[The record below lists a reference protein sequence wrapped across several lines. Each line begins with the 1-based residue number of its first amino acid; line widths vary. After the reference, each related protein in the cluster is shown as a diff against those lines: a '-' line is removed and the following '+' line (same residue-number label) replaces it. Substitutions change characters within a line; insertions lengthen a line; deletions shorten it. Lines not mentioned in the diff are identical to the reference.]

1 MGPGCWGDLTSCCL
15 ASTTTSPFQDVEVW
29 LTFVLATLTSD
40 LGEAWGWEHC
50 PRGTWGKEVDCLL
63 FPRAR
68 ESPAFG
74 SVSKRHCPLE

>member
-50 PRGTWGKEVDCLL
+50 PRGT
-63 FPRAR
+63 
-68 ESPAFG
+68 
-74 SVSKRHCPLE
+74 